1 MMILGDTIL
10 SDSLTVLVSAL
21 LMDLSRH
28 SQSHDL
34 SNIVGIIT
42 VSNMVHGYGH
52 QNVIFVP
59 KTVSVKSRSQQL
71 TRRLQGRC
79 MYSS

>member
-1 MMILGDTIL
+1 MMILEDTIL

-28 SQSHDL
+28 SQSYDL

-42 VSNMVHGYGH
+42 VSNIVYGH
-52 QNVIFVP
+52 GH
-59 KTVSVKSRSQQL
+59 
-71 TRRLQGRC
+71 GRT
-79 MYSS
+79 